1 MEGDWKEKGWDAC
14 YKNHPLAA
22 SQVAMH
28 NRITRKLVSL
38 SLLLRG
44 SAESLGVVGK
54 LGRKKRKRAGP
65 FSFHRPPRA
74 FYFSINAIFIGIPET
89 HKGLKRVTRVQCS

>member
-44 SAESLGVVGK
+44 SAEVSWCCREAGAKEKESARGPSLSIVHRALSVFRLLLSLLGYQK
-54 LGRKKRKRAGP
+54 LIRG
-65 FSFHRPPRA
+65 
-74 FYFSINAIFIGIPET
+74 
-89 HKGLKRVTRVQCS
+89 

>member
-22 SQVAMH
+22 SQAAMH

-54 LGRKKRKRAGP
+54 LGRKKKKARGALLFPSSTAR
-65 FSFHRPPRA
+65 FLF
-74 FYFSINAIFIGIPET
+74 FDYCY
-89 HKGLKRVTRVQCS
+89 LYWDTRNS